1 MSAAAA
7 LPRSSAPRPSSPRP
21 SAPRRGRPQLRV
33 VGPARHL
40 RRYAA
45 ITLVVVAAGI
55 FGTVSLNALAAE
67 QSFSVRNLEAEV
79 TELSLRYEELT
90 AEVAQLESPERIR
103 SVAVVQLGMVP
114 ASHPGYLMAA
124 RRVAGDGE
132 SRGSDGIVHT
142 SSPIGGGDV
151 ADPVKPVLGAG
162 G

>member
-1 MSAAAA
+1 MSAAPA
-7 LPRSSAPRPSSPRP
+7 LPLRPSARPSPRP
-21 SAPRRGRPQLRV
+21 ASPRRARPQLRV
-33 VGPARHL
+33 VGPPRHV

-45 ITLVVVAAGI
+45 AMVVSVAVGI

-67 QSFSVRNLEAEV
+67 QSFAVRNLEAEV
-79 TELSLRYEELT
+79 TDLSLRYEELT

-114 ASHPGYLMAA
+114 ADQPGYLMAE

-132 SRGSDGIVHT
+132 SRGSDGIVRT

-162 G
+162 R